1 MTGPPAAITAGEGAD
16 VGGGAEGVD
25 VDNLARRSCV
35 PKREHVVLRAE
46 LHKFTRDALVLGVG
60 ALLAVE
66 DHLSRIGAGLAL
78 RLDDPIRRRRLLQR
92 PEKLLQRGGVDGAQH
107 SRQSSL
113 IDRAVQSAG
122 RRGRER
128 ARGRARRR
136 RRRRVDGRARRHAR
150 AR

>member
-1 MTGPPAAITAGEGAD
+1 MTGPWAAITAGEGAGLD
-16 VGGGAEGVD
+16 GGAEGVD
-25 VDNLARRSCV
+25 VDSIARRSCV

-46 LHKFTRDALVLGVG
+46 LHKFAYDALVLGVG

-66 DHLSRIGAGLAL
+66 DRLIRIGAGLAL
-78 RLDDPIRRRRLLQR
+78 RLDDPIRRRRLQR
-92 PEKLLQRGGVDGAQH
+92 PEKLLQRVGVDGAQH
-107 SRQSSL
+107 SRQSAL
-113 IDRAVQSAG
+113 IDGAFWSAG

-128 ARGRARRR
+128 ARRRDRRR